1 MLRVQKEQENQVIKL
16 YILSLATVTARS
28 STAALSL
35 AIINK
40 LGKSLPSIASILNI
54 LLLGILNKEILK
66 VFQGTFLPNNLSC
79 LQVHQLQS
87 EPQNNILIINS
98 ILSIRPKEGTVKD
111 YPLVKVWV
119 EGFLNYIMILIIMCK
134 NLLVDLIPNIITF
147 YNQVIQ
153 LSAMY

>member
-16 YILSLATVTARS
+16 HTLSLTTATARLS
-28 STAALSL
+28 IAALSL

-40 LGKSLPSIASILNI
+40 LGKSLPSTTSILNI
-54 LLLGILNKEILK
+54 LLLSILNKEILK
-66 VFQGTFLPNNLSC
+66 VFQGTFLPNNLFY

-98 ILSIRPKEGTVKD
+98 VLSIRLKEGTVKD
-111 YPLVKVWV
+111 YPLVKVQV
-119 EGFLNYIMILIIMCK
+119 KGFLNYIIILIIICK

-153 LSAMY
+153 LSTIY

>member
-16 YILSLATVTARS
+16 YTLSLTTAIARLS
-28 STAALSL
+28 IAALSL

-40 LGKSLPSIASILNI
+40 LGKLLLSIASILNI
-54 LLLGILNKEILK
+54 LLLGVLNKEILK
-66 VFQGTFLPNNLSC
+66 VFQGTFLSNNLSY

-87 EPQNNILIINS
+87 KPQNNILIINS
-98 ILSIRPKEGTVKD
+98 ILSIRLKEGTIKD

-119 EGFLNYIMILIIMCK
+119 KGFLNYIIILIIMCK

-153 LSAMY
+153 LSTIY

>member
-16 YILSLATVTARS
+16 YILSLTIAIARLS
-28 STAALSL
+28 IAALFL

-40 LGKSLPSIASILNI
+40 LGKLLPSIASILNI
-54 LLLGILNKEILK
+54 LLLGVLNKEILK
-66 VFQGTFLPNNLSC
+66 VFQGTFLPNNLSY
-79 LQVHQLQS
+79 LQVYQLQS
-87 EPQNNILIINS
+87 KPQNNILIINS
-98 ILSIRPKEGTVKD
+98 ILSIRPKEETIKD

-119 EGFLNYIMILIIMCK
+119 KGFLNYIIILIIMCK

-153 LSAMY
+153 LSTIY

>member
-1 MLRVQKEQENQVIKL
+1 MLHVQKEQKNQVIKL
-16 YILSLATVTARS
+16 YTLSLTIAIARL

-40 LGKSLPSIASILNI
+40 LGKLLPSIASILNI
-54 LLLGILNKEILK
+54 LLLGVLNKEILK
-66 VFQGTFLPNNLSC
+66 VFQGTFLPNNLSY

-87 EPQNNILIINS
+87 KPQNNILIINS
-98 ILSIRPKEGTVKD
+98 VLSIRLKEGTIKN
-111 YPLVKVWV
+111 YSLVKVQV
-119 EGFLNYIMILIIMCK
+119 KGFLNYIIILIIIYK

-153 LSAMY
+153 LSTIY